1 MHKIALRNQR
11 RDTTFSCR
19 QAQIIYGYEQR
30 GLNTQLNFLV
40 KGISQWQLKHRL
52 EDHH

>member
-1 MHKIALRNQR
+1 MHKKALRNQR

-19 QAQIIYGYEQR
+19 LAPIIYGYEQR

-40 KGISQWQLKHRL
+40 TSIFCIQYTSQHISF
-52 EDHH
+52 